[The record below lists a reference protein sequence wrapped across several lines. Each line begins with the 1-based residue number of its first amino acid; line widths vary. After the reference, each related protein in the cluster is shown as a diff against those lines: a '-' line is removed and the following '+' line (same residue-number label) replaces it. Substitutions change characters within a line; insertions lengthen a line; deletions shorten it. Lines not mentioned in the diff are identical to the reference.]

1 MLDVIALAT
10 AALYSNKHGIGKQAP
25 SKYIR
30 KFAKT
35 NKSLPATMRTHLI
48 SDLDAY
54 GVNTDNYD
62 RFIEWRAKAIAQAL
76 NVKLMPNTQARA
88 E

>member
-1 MLDVIALAT
+1 
-10 AALYSNKHGIGKQAP
+10 
-25 SKYIR
+25 
-30 KFAKT
+30 
-35 NKSLPATMRTHLI
+35 MRTHLI

-54 GVNTDNYD
+54 DVNTDNYD